1 MGWGESRL
9 VSLRQMDEVDGNGTL
24 EGCLGMA
31 WGVGGR
37 EARFLLGLGAAGKFP
52 DSRFPHAELQWW
64 VRVEGNPCLIKGE
77 WKRLE
82 WGRGWG

>member
-1 MGWGESRL
+1 
-9 VSLRQMDEVDGNGTL
+9 MDEVDGNGTL

-52 DSRFPHAELQWW
+52 DSLMLSC
-64 VRVEGNPCLIKGE
+64 GG
-77 WKRLE
+77 
-82 WGRGWG
+82 G